1 MFMPVDV
8 KLKPIDQ
15 QVIVVTGASSG
26 IGLATVHLACQRGA
40 KVVLTARSS
49 HTLNKIAEEVFSQ
62 GCQVL
67 PVPGDV
73 SLRQDVEHIAR
84 AAMDRFG
91 VIDTWVNNAGVSIFG
106 RLDQVSD
113 QDHRQLFETNFWGVV
128 NGSLVALPY
137 LKQNGG
143 ALINVGSEISQASV
157 PLQGMYAAS
166 KIAVKA
172 FTDALRTEI
181 EEIDKAPV
189 SITLIQPTAVDTPF
203 PKHARSYLEREFAPA
218 GPLVDPELVA
228 QAILHAA
235 TSPIRQA
242 RVGPTAAVQR
252 SIAHPAPAIS
262 EILSSQAT
270 RKREPRDEPHPRGT
284 LYVPGE
290 GGEIHGGQQ

>member
-1 MFMPVDV
+1 MPLDM

-15 QVIVVTGASSG
+15 QVIVITGASSG

-40 KVVLTARSS
+40 KVVLAARSN
-49 HTLNKIAEEVFSQ
+49 HTLNNIVEEVFSQ
-62 GCQVL
+62 GCQALAVA
-67 PVPGDV
+67 GDV

-84 AAMDRFG
+84 AALDRFG

-106 RLDQVSD
+106 RLDQISD

-128 NGSLVALPY
+128 NGSLVALPF
-137 LKQNGG
+137 LKQHGG
-143 ALINVGSEISQASV
+143 ALINVGSDVSQVST

-203 PKHARSYLEREFAPA
+203 PKHARSYLERDFAPT

-228 QAILHAA
+228 KAILHAA

-252 SIAHPAPAIS
+252 SVAHPAPAIS
-262 EILSSQAT
+262 EILSSRVAA
-270 RKREPRDEPHPRGT
+270 KNEGKDEPHPRGT

-290 GGEIHGGQQ
+290 GGEIHGGPQ